1 MRLNCFLASAVLFGC
16 LINQSVLT
24 RPAMAAEH
32 MSARVADQLGLVEAW
47 NRSVSSPMGVQS
59 ISDMELYVHKTL
71 PHQYLEVITTDPA
84 TSGLATN
91 ALAKPVLA
99 KPVLAKQRATAEQ
112 NSENQTDN
120 IRVLSRILVEPEP
133 DDADNV
139 VSTNKTTPFSSRSA
153 FRGMKEAKRQASNE
167 IRRLKRFGITATT
180 REVTSPRIGLYSIAN
195 DGSLEARNAETGQ
208 TMWTTRVGDSRMT
221 YYQIGV
227 NDTHIS
233 VVNGGN
239 MIIVRT
245 DTGEIERELVLG
257 RTPIFGAI
265 NAGGYA
271 MVQGISGGVV
281 CYSLS
286 DLEHDPYFE
295 SVEGYAVS
303 QPTLAP
309 SSTKVAW
316 STDKGFVFVMDM
328 EGTPSTLFRL
338 KTDGLVTGKIAAA
351 RGERFYF
358 GSESGQVYGIRAT
371 REGLVKWSK
380 PFGEPFYGEPIVI
393 DQQLFMRSS
402 YSNLYCLST
411 VDGSQLWD
419 NTVSGVTEL
428 VGAVGHELFVRQS
441 DGSLMVI
448 HRETGKRIGS
458 YPSLQP
464 ARTISNAFTDRLY
477 LVSDHGGIQ
486 CLRPINSEL
495 PSLNTQPDTIPA
507 NDEKEAMDE
516 KEMKPKKSSGG
527 MFEDT
532 ESKPVDPF
540 GVDSADPFGSGGG
553 DPFGGGDDDPFGA
566 DPFGN

>member
-1 MRLNCFLASAVLFGC
+1 MRLNCFFASVLLFSCFVSHAVL
-16 LINQSVLT
+16 V
-24 RPAMAAEH
+24 RPAMANEH

-59 ISDMELYVHKTL
+59 ISDMELYVHESR
-71 PHQYLEVITTDPA
+71 PNQYLEVITTDPA
-84 TSGLATN
+84 KSVRPGKKIKPEN
-91 ALAKPVLA
+91 KNKIDSAK
-99 KPVLAKQRATAEQ
+99 KKD
-112 NSENQTDN
+112 DN
-120 IRVLSRILVEPEP
+120 VRVLSRFLVEPESEI
-133 DDADNV
+133 DETI
-139 VSTNKTTPFSSRSA
+139 VSTNKTTPFSGGSA
-153 FRGMKEAKRQASNE
+153 FRGKKEAERLASNE
-167 IRRLKRFGITATT
+167 IRRLKRRGITATT
-180 REVTSPRIGLYSIAN
+180 RMVSSPRVGLYSIAN
-195 DGSLEARNAETGQ
+195 DGSLEARDAETGQ
-208 TMWTTRVGDSRMT
+208 TLWTTRVGDSRMT

-245 DTGEIERELVLG
+245 DTGEVERELVLG

-271 MVQGISGGVV
+271 MIQGISGGVV
-281 CYSLS
+281 CYSLD
-286 DLEHDPYFE
+286 DLEHDPYYE
-295 SVEGYAVS
+295 SVEGYAIS

-309 SSTKVAW
+309 RSTKVAW

-351 RGERFYF
+351 KNERFYF

-371 REGLVKWSK
+371 REGLVKWSQ

-393 DQQLFMRSS
+393 EQQLFMRSS
-402 YSNLYCLST
+402 YNNLYCLST
-411 VDGSQLWD
+411 IDGSQLWD

-428 VGAVGHELFVRQS
+428 VGAVAHELFVRAS

-448 HRETGKRIGS
+448 HRETGERIGS

-464 ARTISNAFTDRLY
+464 AMTISNAFTDRLY

-486 CLRPINSEL
+486 CLRPISSEL
-495 PSLNTQPDTIPA
+495 PTLNTQPDTIPA
-507 NDEKEAMDE
+507 ATEEEAEAKED
-516 KEMKPKKSSGG
+516 KPKKSKGG
-527 MFEDT
+527 MFDDKET
-532 ESKPVDPF
+532 KPVDPF
-540 GVDSADPFGSGGG
+540 GGDST
-553 DPFGGGDDDPFGA
+553 DPFGGGSSDPFGGGGGDPFGA